1 MPKVE
6 QIEKGDVLRKLTH
19 LLLTTHEHQISC
31 MADISLNE
39 S

>member
-19 LLLTTHEHQISC
+19 LLLTTHKHRISC
-31 MADISLNE
+31 MAYISLNE